1 MNKNYFINTENT
13 TYAIGVDDKGIVR
26 HLYWGRRIEDEML
39 EIPDIWDTNS
49 NHSDMD
55 NAVTEY
61 TAFGG
66 KMYRECALKCRYSDG
81 CRDCVLK
88 FKSASQSDN
97 ELIITLE
104 DGVYSFEVE
113 LHYITY
119 PDSDVITRFARLKN
133 KSDNDI
139 LIEKMMSAEISLPSE
154 LPYEVINTN
163 GSWGG
168 EFQLEGET
176 LKTGSVVFESRKG
189 TTGLTNQ
196 PTFIAHQGANEDFGT
211 VYYAA
216 LGYSGSF
223 KVEAQRDFKG
233 ITRAMLGVNDFDFS
247 YTLKAGQELE
257 APFVYMGISNGFAEM
272 SNEMS
277 RFAIN
282 HILPCA
288 YAEKPLPVLY
298 NSWEATAFDVNTK
311 GQLELAKKA
320 AELGCELFVMDDGWF
335 GKRNSDR
342 AGLGDWFVNEEKFPN
357 GLDELINGVNTLGM
371 DFGLWFEPEMV
382 QRDSDLF
389 RAHPDWI
396 YHYPTREN
404 NELRNQLVLNLTK
417 PEVEQYV
424 FDCMDK
430 MLEKHNIRYIKW
442 DMNRPFSEVGAE
454 NLENAQELWLR
465 HTNAVYAIA
474 DRLKNKYP
482 YLQLEACASGGGR
495 ADLGALGHFDMVW
508 TSDNTDP
515 LDRLVIQQGFSMLYP
530 IKCMRAWVTDW
541 NDNRRPVSLDFRFAS
556 SMQGSLSIGAN
567 LNEYSELDMEKA
579 KKYIALYKEIRPIVQ
594 LGRLYRLRNENAH
607 GYWANEYV
615 VDNEA
620 VLFVMT
626 TALTLD
632 NRHHKTLNL
641 RGLDEKARYS
651 YTVDGREFV
660 HSGAYL
666 MSGGLSLELY
676 NPFDAKIIR
685 IKKVD

>member
-1 MNKNYFINTENT
+1 MSKNYFINTENT
-13 TYAIGVDDKGIVR
+13 TYAIGVDDRGLVR
-26 HLYWGRRIEDEML
+26 HLYWGSRIDGEAL

-66 KMYRECALKCRYSDG
+66 KMYRNCAVKCRYFDN
-81 CRDCVLK
+81 CRDCILK
-88 FKSASQSDN
+88 FKSAVQNEN
-97 ELIITLE
+97 ELVITLE
-104 DGVYSFEVE
+104 DSVYSFLVE
-113 LHYITY
+113 LHYVTY
-119 PDSDVITRFARLKN
+119 PDSDIITRFARLKN

-154 LPYEVINTN
+154 LPYEIMNTN

-168 EFQLEGET
+168 EFQLESET
-176 LKTGSVVFESRKG
+176 LKAGSVVFESRKG
-189 TTGLTNQ
+189 TTGHTNQ

-211 VYYAA
+211 VYFAA

-233 ITRAMLGVNDFDFS
+233 ITRATLGVNDFDFS

-257 APFVYMGISNGFAEM
+257 TPCVYIGVSNGFAVM
-272 SNEMS
+272 SNDMS

-282 HILPCA
+282 HILPRA
-288 YAEKPLPVLY
+288 YAQKPLPVLY
-298 NSWEATAFDVNTK
+298 NSWEATAFDVNTQ

-335 GKRNSDR
+335 GKRNNDC

-357 GLDELINGVNTLGM
+357 GLDELINGVNALKM

-389 RAHPDWI
+389 RAHPDWV

-465 HTNAVYAIA
+465 HTKAVYAIA
-474 DRLKNKYP
+474 DRLKEKYP

-515 LDRLVIQQGFSMLYP
+515 LDRLVIQKGFSMLYP

-567 LNEYSELDMEKA
+567 LNEYSKQDMEKA
-579 KKYIALYKEIRPIVQ
+579 KKYIALYKEIRPIIQ
-594 LGRLYRLRNENAH
+594 FGKLYRLRNESAH

-615 VDNEA
+615 GDNEA

-626 TALTLD
+626 TAHTLD
-632 NRHHKTLNL
+632 NRHHKVLNL
-641 RGLDEKARYS
+641 RGLDEKAKYS
-651 YTVDGREFV
+651 YTVDGKDFV

-666 MSGGLSLELY
+666 MNGGLSLELY

>member
-1 MNKNYFINTENT
+1 MSKNYFINTENT
-13 TYAIGVDDKGIVR
+13 TYAIGVDDRGIVR
-26 HLYWGRRIEDEML
+26 HLYWGSRIDDESL

-55 NAVTEY
+55 NAMTEY

-66 KMYRECALKCRYSDG
+66 KMYRDCAVKCRYFDN

-88 FKSASQSDN
+88 FKSAVQNEN
-97 ELIITLE
+97 ELVITLE
-104 DGVYSFEVE
+104 DSVYSFLVE

-119 PDSDVITRFARLKN
+119 PDSDIITRFARLKN

-154 LPYEVINTN
+154 LPYEIMNTN

-168 EFQLEGET
+168 EFQLESET
-176 LKTGSVVFESRKG
+176 LKAGSVVFESRKG
-189 TTGLTNQ
+189 TTGHTNQ
-196 PTFIAHQGANEDFGT
+196 PTFIAHQGATEDFGT
-211 VYYAA
+211 VYFAA

-233 ITRAMLGVNDFDFS
+233 ITRATLGVNDFDFS

-257 APFVYMGISNGFAEM
+257 TPCVYIGVSNGFAEM
-272 SNEMS
+272 SNDMS

-282 HILPCA
+282 HILPRA
-288 YAEKPLPVLY
+288 YAQKPLPVLY
-298 NSWEATAFDVNTK
+298 NSWEATAFDVNTQ

-335 GKRNSDR
+335 GKRNNDC

-357 GLDELINGVNTLGM
+357 GLDELISGVNALGM

-465 HTNAVYAIA
+465 HTKAVYAIA
-474 DRLKNKYP
+474 DRLKEKYP

-541 NDNRRPVSLDFRFAS
+541 NDNRRSVSLDFRFAS

-567 LNEYSELDMEKA
+567 LNEYSEQDIQKA
-579 KKYIALYKEIRPIVQ
+579 KKYIALYKEIRPIIQ
-594 LGRLYRLRNENAH
+594 FGNLYRLRNESAH

-615 VDNEA
+615 GDNEA

-626 TALTLD
+626 TAYTLD
-632 NRHHKTLNL
+632 NRHHKVLNL
-641 RGLDEKARYS
+641 RGLEEKAKYS

-666 MSGGLSLELY
+666 MNGGLSLELY

>member
-1 MNKNYFINTENT
+1 MSKNYFINTENT
-13 TYAIGVDDKGIVR
+13 TYAIGVDDRGIVR
-26 HLYWGRRIEDEML
+26 HLYWGSRIDDESL

-66 KMYRECALKCRYSDG
+66 KMYRNCAIKCRYFDN
-81 CRDCVLK
+81 CRDCILK
-88 FKSASQSDN
+88 FKSAVQNEN
-97 ELIITLE
+97 ELVITLE
-104 DGVYSFEVE
+104 DSVYSFLVE
-113 LHYITY
+113 LHYVTY
-119 PDSDVITRFARLKN
+119 PDSDIITRFARLKN

-154 LPYEVINTN
+154 LPYEIINTN

-168 EFQLEGET
+168 EFQLESET
-176 LKTGSVVFESRKG
+176 LKAGSVVFESRKG
-189 TTGLTNQ
+189 TTGHTNQ
-196 PTFIAHQGANEDFGT
+196 PIFIAHQGANEDFGT
-211 VYYAA
+211 VYFAA

-257 APFVYMGISNGFAEM
+257 TPRVYMGISNGFAQM
-272 SNEMS
+272 SNDMS

-282 HILPCA
+282 HILPRA
-288 YAEKPLPVLY
+288 YAQKPLPVLY
-298 NSWEATAFDVNTK
+298 NSWEATAFDVNTQ

-335 GKRNSDR
+335 GKRNNDC

-357 GLDELINGVNTLGM
+357 GLDELINGVNALKM

-389 RAHPDWI
+389 RAHPDWV

-465 HTNAVYAIA
+465 HTKAVYAVA
-474 DRLKNKYP
+474 DRLKEKYP

-515 LDRLVIQQGFSMLYP
+515 LDRLVIQHGFSMLYP

-541 NDNRRPVSLDFRFAS
+541 NDNRRSVSLDFRFAS
-556 SMQGSLSIGAN
+556 SMQGSLSLGAN
-567 LNEYSELDMEKA
+567 LNEYSEQDIQKA
-579 KKYIALYKEIRPIVQ
+579 KKYIALYKEIRPIIQ
-594 LGRLYRLRNENAH
+594 FGKLYRLRNESAH

-615 VDNEA
+615 GENEA

-626 TALTLD
+626 TAYTLD
-632 NRHHKTLNL
+632 NRHHKVLNL
-641 RGLDEKARYS
+641 RGLDEKAKYS
-651 YTVDGREFV
+651 YTVDGRDFV

-666 MSGGLSLELY
+666 MNGGLSLELY